1 MIVILHGS
9 LRVTFLLS
17 AIVVLGEY
25 WRRGQW
31 IAVFW
36 LVGEA
41 RLISFIPILGTRS
54 QPRRPIMTAQES
66 VAEGTVHGRFHSRLI
81 VRC

>member
-1 MIVILHGS
+1 MLVVLS
-9 LRVTFLLS
+9 FRVAFLLS
-17 AIVVLGEY
+17 AIVVLREY

-41 RLISFIPILGTRS
+41 RLISFISILGTRS
-54 QPRRPIMTAQES
+54 QPRGPIVAAEES